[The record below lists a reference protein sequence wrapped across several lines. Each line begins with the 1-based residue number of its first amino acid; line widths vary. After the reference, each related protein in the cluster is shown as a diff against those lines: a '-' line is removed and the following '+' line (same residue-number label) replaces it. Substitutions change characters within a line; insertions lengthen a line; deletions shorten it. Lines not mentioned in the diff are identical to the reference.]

1 MRMAD
6 SVDRFGGFDGDMVV
20 FVGGFGFAAIAGDA
34 DGTAA
39 AAGVVVVVLAND
51 SRNGNG
57 VLLAPNNVCL

>member
-39 AAGVVVVVLAND
+39 AGVVVVVLAND
-51 SRNGNG
+51 SRTGND
-57 VLLAPNNVCL
+57 VLLAPNVCL

>member
-1 MRMAD
+1 MAD

-39 AAGVVVVVLAND
+39 AVVVVVLANG
-51 SRNGNG
+51 SRTGND
-57 VLLAPNNVCL
+57 VLLAPNVFL